1 MISAFEFRKM
11 AKVYY
16 IFDDDEDD
24 DDKYGYFPDKFR
36 IYKETELSCVQ
47 DDKTFYELHLW
58 VFWSRYDNIS
68 KLPPLSISGS
78 PIGES
83 EIRSD
88 LMISMEYK
96 FYVDGDSEEELGL
109 PGRVFRYKFLE
120 SSPDVRYYSTKEHPQ
135 GSHAVHCNVTQSLA
149 LPVFDPSSQSCVG
162 VLELVTLTHD
172 ADKLLIKMED
182 QISEALQEGWK
193 KVELEYSDPYF
204 HGDILTNSKNDAFQY
219 ALNEIRDALKVV
231 CQVHRLRL
239 AQTWVPCWFCS
250 NRIHGG
256 TFDVSSEGRA
266 LCTIKTASYLA
277 GEGEWP
283 YGEDYTFLDACQS
296 HHLRKGQGVV
306 GRVLSSHKL
315 LFCSDITRFSIAD
328 YPLAHY
334 ARKFGLTGCFAICLQ
349 SPYTRNYEYILEFFL
364 PQINKDHGNLP
375 TSLSTILG
383 TMKALLKGFKLA
395 TGEKLRQDLSIE
407 VIDFCNDERLD
418 SMQTPQTNRY
428 SPTLDASQNIREM
441 MQLDS
446 SNQESMDAINN
457 GRNVVGAE
465 QSNIHGA
472 DVQKKSKTKT
482 SEREHRKG
490 VIPISLED
498 LQRHSGMKVED
509 AANSLGSKWPP
520 CKGLKNNHSPSD
532 KTARGVYQ
540 ERISESSQRDC
551 PSSNQAAPTVGRT
564 KQHIKATQDAC
575 NVTVKA
581 KYLQKAIKF
590 QLSSSSGIE
599 ELQQQVA
606 KRLNLK
612 AGTYIIEY
620 KDDEDDS
627 VLICCDDDLHDYM
640 RTSSSLGST
649 LITIWLQPI

>member
-1 MISAFEFRKM
+1 
-11 AKVYY
+11 
-16 IFDDDEDD
+16 
-24 DDKYGYFPDKFR
+24 
-36 IYKETELSCVQ
+36 
-47 DDKTFYELHLW
+47 
-58 VFWSRYDNIS
+58 
-68 KLPPLSISGS
+68 
-78 PIGES
+78 
-83 EIRSD
+83 
-88 LMISMEYK
+88 MISMEYK
-96 FYVDGDSEEELGL
+96 FYVDGDSEEELEL

-120 SSPDVRYYSTKEHPQ
+120 STPDVRYYSTKEHPQ

-149 LPVFDPSSQSCVG
+149 LPVFDSSSQSCVG

-172 ADKLLIKMED
+172 ADELLIKMED
-182 QISEALQEGWK
+182 QISEALQK
-193 KVELEYSDPYF
+193 AELEYSDPYF
-204 HGDILTNSKNDAFQY
+204 HGDILTNRKNDAFQY
-219 ALNEIRDALKVV
+219 ALNEIRDVLKVV

-250 NRIHGG
+250 NGIHGG

-315 LFCSDITRFSIAD
+315 LFCSDITRFSITD

-349 SPYTRNYEYILEFFL
+349 SPFTKDYEYILELFL
-364 PQINKDHGNLP
+364 PRINKGHGDLQ
-375 TSLSTILG
+375 TSLSMILG
-383 TMKALLKGFKLA
+383 TMMQLLKGFKLA

-407 VIDFCNDERLD
+407 VIDFCNDEKLD

-428 SPTLDASQNIREM
+428 STTLPSQNIREM
-441 MQLDS
+441 TQLDS

-457 GRNVVGAE
+457 GRNDVGAE
-465 QSNIHGA
+465 QSNIHGT

-490 VIPISLED
+490 GIPISLED

-509 AANSLGSKWPP
+509 AANSLGISRSTFKRVCRKYGIGRWPP
-520 CKGLKNNHSPSD
+520 RKGLKNNHSPSD
-532 KTARGVYQ
+532 KTVRGVYQ

-551 PSSNQAAPTVGRT
+551 PSSNQAVPTVGRT
-564 KQHIKATQDAC
+564 KQHIRATQDAC

-612 AGTYIIEY
+612 AGTYSIEY

-627 VLICCDDDLHDYM
+627 VLICCDDDLHDHM

>member
-1 MISAFEFRKM
+1 
-11 AKVYY
+11 
-16 IFDDDEDD
+16 
-24 DDKYGYFPDKFR
+24 
-36 IYKETELSCVQ
+36 
-47 DDKTFYELHLW
+47 
-58 VFWSRYDNIS
+58 
-68 KLPPLSISGS
+68 
-78 PIGES
+78 
-83 EIRSD
+83 
-88 LMISMEYK
+88 MISMEYK
-96 FYVDGDSEEELGL
+96 FYADGESEEELGL

-120 SSPDVRYYSTKEHPQ
+120 STPDVRYYSTKEHPQ
-135 GSHAVHCNVTQSLA
+135 GSHASC
-149 LPVFDPSSQSCVG
+149 SSV
-162 VLELVTLTHD
+162 
-172 ADKLLIKMED
+172 
-182 QISEALQEGWK
+182 K

-204 HGDILTNSKNDAFQY
+204 HSDILANSKNDDFQY
-219 ALNEIRDALKVV
+219 VLNKIRNVLKVV
-231 CQVHRLRL
+231 RQVHHLRL

-250 NRIHGG
+250 NGIHGG
-256 TFDVSSEGRA
+256 TFDVSSEGRV
-266 LCTIKTASYLA
+266 LCTLKTVSYLA

-315 LFCSDITRFSIAD
+315 LFCPDITRFSIAD

-334 ARKFGLTGCFAICLQ
+334 ARKFGLT
-349 SPYTRNYEYILEFFL
+349 EFFL
-364 PQINKDHGNLP
+364 PRINKGHGDLP
-375 TSLSTILG
+375 TSLSMILG
-383 TMKALLKGFKLA
+383 TMMQLLIGFKLA
-395 TGEKLRQDLSIE
+395 TGERLRQDLSIE
-407 VIDFCNDERLD
+407 VIDFCNDEKLD

-428 SPTLDASQNIREM
+428 STTLDPSQNIREM
-441 MQLDS
+441 TQLDS
-446 SNQESMDAINN
+446 SNLESMDAINN
-457 GRNVVGAE
+457 GRNVVSAE
-465 QSNIHGA
+465 ESNIHGT

-482 SEREHRKG
+482 SEREHRKAG
-490 VIPISLED
+490 IPISLED

-509 AANSLGSKWPP
+509 AANSLGISRSTFKRVCRKYGIGRWPP
-520 CKGLKNNHSPSD
+520 RKGLRNNHSPSD
-532 KTARGVYQ
+532 KTVRGVDQ
-540 ERISESSQRDC
+540 EKISKCSQRDC
-551 PSSNQAAPTVGRT
+551 PSSNQAVPTVGRT

-590 QLSSSSGIE
+590 QLSSSSGIK